1 MKVVAIIPIKKN
13 STRVPGKNF
22 IKING
27 VPLYKILLD
36 KVLKC
41 KFDEIYVDSD
51 SDEINK
57 YCKKNK
63 IHFIKRLPK
72 LAKNSANG
80 NDLIN
85 YHSKI
90 IDADIYFQ
98 LFITS
103 PLMTASTINSC
114 IKFLKNTKKYD
125 SILTS
130 KSLYSWFWH
139 KKKPVNYS
147 PKKLPRSQDATPVV
161 VETTGLYGISKRALK
176 KYKCRIGNKPFFFEV
191 QDDESIDLDNAKD
204 FEYLNYTI
212 KKRKKIK

>member
-1 MKVVAIIPIKKN
+1 MKVVAIIPIKKK

-36 KVLKC
+36 KILKC

-90 IDADIYFQ
+90 IDADFYFQ

-103 PLMTASTINSC
+103 PLMTVSTINSC
-114 IKFLKNTKKYD
+114 IKFLKNNKRYD

-147 PKKLPRSQDATPVV
+147 PKILPRSQDALPIVQ
-161 VETTGLYGISKRALK
+161 ETTGLYGIKRNALIK
-176 KYKCRIGNKPFFFEV
+176 NKCRIGKKPYFFEV
-191 QDDESIDLDNAKD
+191 SNSESLDLDNNED
-204 FEYLNYTI
+204 FKILKSYV
-212 KKRKKIK
+212 KK

>member
-63 IHFIKRLPK
+63 IHFLLR
-72 LAKNSANG
+72 AN
-80 NDLIN
+80 I
-85 YHSKI
+85 
-90 IDADIYFQ
+90 F
-98 LFITS
+98 
-103 PLMTASTINSC
+103 
-114 IKFLKNTKKYD
+114 
-125 SILTS
+125 
-130 KSLYSWFWH
+130 
-139 KKKPVNYS
+139 V
-147 PKKLPRSQDATPVV
+147 
-161 VETTGLYGISKRALK
+161 
-176 KYKCRIGNKPFFFEV
+176 
-191 QDDESIDLDNAKD
+191 
-204 FEYLNYTI
+204 
-212 KKRKKIK
+212 